1 MKVGSLP
8 KNFYQFNS
16 SIFSLDTNKM
26 GLKKDLKVI
35 VKYEDFETVIGTVD
49 KDNLL
54 EENKKYDI
62 PTEVI
67 MQVQKLLSNLVKD
80 KSKILVS
87 YLKEKSS

>member
-1 MKVGSLP
+1 MVVSQ
-8 KNFYQFNS
+8 NFYQFNS
-16 SIFSLDTNKM
+16 NIFSLDTNKM

>member
-1 MKVGSLP
+1 
-8 KNFYQFNS
+8 
-16 SIFSLDTNKM
+16 M